1 MRAGAG
7 APDTLGVLKDPAAFF
22 RHGTSGDGRSVLSPD
37 EMARY
42 RARVAGLAPVDL
54 LAWLHR
60 DVEA

>member
-7 APDTLGVLKDPAAFF
+7 APDTLGVLKDPVAFF
-22 RHGTSGDGRSVLSPD
+22 RHGTSGDGRSVLSPA